1 MAKRQGQK
9 KGARAAAEPDV
20 YPNSPL
26 AEVVFE
32 VRFPGEPAIECRRDE
47 YFATIRGDFPKVWVP
62 NAEVGKPP
70 ALQPYQ
76 FKSEDDAQTIMVA
89 ISRFAYSTKQ
99 YGGFAK
105 FRPRALELAKGF
117 CERFGIRKLN
127 RIGLRYINIVP
138 FVRDAG
144 RIPWQQYFTIRMNLP
159 ADAFDRLTNANFA
172 YEAKCDAGT
181 ITTRIACVRSDTAD
195 EAFVLDFDFA
205 KTEGV
210 TPGKLAPGIQEAH
223 DRTKQV
229 FREIVSDQYKAVM
242 RGEAIE

>member
-9 KGARAAAEPDV
+9 RAKRAAAEPDV
-20 YPNSPL
+20 YPSSPL

-32 VRFPGEPAIECRRDE
+32 LRFPGEPAIECRRDE
-47 YFATIRGDFPKVWVP
+47 YYKAIRRDFPKVWVP

-76 FKSEDDAQTIMVA
+76 FKSEDDGETVVVA
-89 ISRFAYSTKQ
+89 INRFAYSTKQ
-99 YGGFAK
+99 YAGFPK
-105 FRPRALELAKGF
+105 FKPRAMRLAKGF
-117 CERFGIRKLN
+117 CQQFGIRKLN
-127 RIGLRYINIVP
+127 RMGLRYINIVP

-159 ADAFDRLTNANFA
+159 SVAFDCLTNVNFA
-172 YEAKCDAGT
+172 YEAECDAGT
-181 ITTRIACVRSDTAD
+181 ITTRIACVRSGTAD

-210 TPGKLAPGIQEAH
+210 TAAKLSAAIQEAH
-223 DRTKQV
+223 DHTKHV
-229 FREIVSDQYKAVM
+229 FQEIVSNQYKAVM
-242 RGEAIE
+242 RGEVIA